1 MKEIYPDE
9 ISREVLEVF
18 QIDKCQGEYFDLSQ
32 KPIYRQSFVV
42 NESLKKSGYYVGEGC
57 IGCKMCYRVCPQKCI
72 DISSKPVVIL
82 QDHCL
87 HCGKC
92 HNPTLNISAQRA

>member
-57 IGCKMCYRVCPQKCI
+57 IGCKMCYRVCPQNVLIYQVNQLLFYKIIVCIVENVKKC
-72 DISSKPVVIL
+72 V
-82 QDHCL
+82 
-87 HCGKC
+87 
-92 HNPTLNISAQRA
+92 LNK

>member
-42 NESLKKSGYYVGEGC
+42 NESLKN
-57 IGCKMCYRVCPQKCI
+57 Q
-72 DISSKPVVIL
+72 DIM
-82 QDHCL
+82 
-87 HCGKC
+87 
-92 HNPTLNISAQRA
+92 

>member
-1 MKEIYPDE
+1 MKDLMKYLKNPYMKEIYPDE

-42 NESLKKSGYYVGEGC
+42 NESLKN
-57 IGCKMCYRVCPQKCI
+57 Q
-72 DISSKPVVIL
+72 DIM
-82 QDHCL
+82 
-87 HCGKC
+87 
-92 HNPTLNISAQRA
+92 

>member
-42 NESLKKSGYYVGEGC
+42 NESLKKSGYYVGEGF

-92 HNPTLNISAQRA
+92 QEVCPKQVISRY